1 MMEKKEDED
10 NISFTLPDYN
20 DLQYQLQGNEGGDDE
35 DAKED
40 LGDMLARAEF

>member
-20 DLQYQLQGNEGGDDE
+20 DLQQSNEDGDE
-35 DAKED
+35 EVKED
-40 LGDMLARAEF
+40 LGDMLGRAEF